1 MTSPSADSRASLAR
15 RLVHY
20 AHPRQLNLVTR
31 IAELGAIQKA
41 ATALGMSQ
49 PSATQG
55 LNRVEELLGLA
66 LFDRHAR
73 GVRLTREGALLM
85 PSLKRALAA
94 MEALG
99 RDAANV
105 QQGAHGLVRIAGIA
119 AASTTVAA
127 QALPELCAA
136 HPDLWIDYREIDAA
150 AIATLCQE
158 EGADI
163 VLCRASVEVPP
174 GHAFTPLQQDRLG
187 IYCASD
193 HALAGR
199 RTLNLRSC
207 ADETWLLPPEGSPPF
222 TAFQH
227 LCEQLG
233 MRPALAR
240 IGTRSIPLSVAA
252 VCRLKLLYVG
262 PDSHMKPYVETG
274 QLKRLPLQL
283 PDALDAIGML
293 CSSTRRSDALQ
304 VAARHLTRWAG
315 A

>member
-1 MTSPSADSRASLAR
+1 MASSFADSGASLAR

-20 AHPRQLNLVTR
+20 AHPRQLNLVAR

-49 PSATQG
+49 PSATQA
-55 LNRVEELLGLA
+55 LNRVEELLGVA

-85 PSLKRALAA
+85 PGLKRALTA

-99 RDAANV
+99 HDAANV
-105 QQGAHGLVRIAGIA
+105 QQGANGLVRIAGITA
-119 AASTTVAA
+119 ATAAVAA
-127 QALPELCAA
+127 QAIPALCAA
-136 HPDLWIDYREIDAA
+136 HPDLWIDYRETDAA
-150 AIATLCQE
+150 AIASLCQE

-163 VLCRASVEVPP
+163 ILCRASVNVPL

-199 RTLNLRSC
+199 RTLSLRSC
-207 ADETWLLPPEGSPPF
+207 ARETWLLPPEGSPPF
-222 TAFQH
+222 HAFQH
-227 LCEQLG
+227 LCDQWG
-233 MRPALAR
+233 MRPPLAR
-240 IGTRSIPLSVAA
+240 IGTRTMALSVAA
-252 VCRLKLLYVG
+252 VQRLRLLYVG
-262 PDSHMKPYVETG
+262 PDSHMKPFVETG

-293 CSSTRRSDALQ
+293 CCSTRRSDAAQ
-304 VAARHLTRWAG
+304 VAAQYLTRWAG
-315 A
+315 V